1 LSAALLSVI
10 AGTTTPSPSPAPDA
24 GATPSPEPSIP
35 GFDAVRDALTQD
47 PSCTPDDLDVCG
59 ITLRVTGDERLAQ
72 VLDVILGKPLR
83 ILLLIVV
90 ALVIRRIVHRLI
102 ERLADRI
109 GTGRN
114 GDAPEGAQDRPIT
127 AGLLGASTLLSTRR
141 ELRARTLASLLKS
154 ITTVVVVLVLAL
166 MVLGELNYQ
175 LGPLLASAG
184 VAGVALGIGCQ
195 SLVRDFVSGMFIIFE
210 DQYGVG
216 DSVTIGDTSGTVEAV
231 NLRVTRIRDV
241 KGTVW
246 YVRNGEI
253 LKVGNQSQGWSRT
266 VLDIAVGNEEDIA
279 RTRGALLEIGAT
291 LRDDPAFTH
300 VIVGDPEVWG
310 VEALGAEEFVLRLVV
325 KTQPMQQWSVARELR
340 RRIKEEFQK
349 AGITN
354 AGEYVKP

>member
-1 LSAALLSVI
+1 LSLVSSLIAATVTSTPNPAPS
-10 AGTTTPSPSPAPDA
+10 AGSSPA
-24 GATPSPEPSIP
+24 PSIP
-35 GFDAVRDALTQD
+35 GLDNFREVFAQTPD
-47 PSCTPDDLDVCG
+47 CTRDDLDVCG
-59 ITLRVTGDERLAQ
+59 ITLRVTGDERVAQ
-72 VLDVILGKPLR
+72 IAGVVLGRPLR
-83 ILLLIVV
+83 ILILVVV
-90 ALVIRRIVHRLI
+90 ALIIRRILHRLI

-109 GTGRN
+109 GTQRN
-114 GDAPEGAQDRPIT
+114 GDGPEEPHERPVT
-127 AGLLGASTLLSTRR
+127 AAILGASALLSSRR
-141 ELRARTLASLLKS
+141 ELRARTLASLLKNV
-154 ITTVVVVLVLAL
+154 TTVVITLVLAL
-166 MVLGELNYQ
+166 MILGELNYD
-175 LGPLLASAG
+175 LAPLLASAG

-216 DSVTIGDTSGTVEAV
+216 DSVSIGDASGTVEAV

-246 YVRNGEI
+246 YIRNGEI

-279 RTRGALLEIGAT
+279 RTREQLLRIGT
-291 LRDDPAFTH
+291 NLRDDPAFTH

-310 VEALGAEEFVLRLVV
+310 VEVLAADEFVLRLVV

-340 RRIKEEFQK
+340 RRIKEEFQR

-354 AGEYVKP
+354 VGEYVKPQS